1 MHTLWSKSLQSWK
14 KIKSQWFNLWHPA
27 KQIIVIFHH
36 LSLVANNLQ
45 LANPAEHICAPMGNH
60 HDKKRN

>member
-1 MHTLWSKSLQSWK
+1 MNKYK
-14 KIKSQWFNLWHPA
+14 CQWFNLRHPA

-45 LANPAEHICAPMGNH
+45 LANPAEHIFAPVGIH